1 METQPRPRGHTGE
14 EKTMSFFTG
23 LLAVFSIG
31 IAALFVYV
39 LVRAV
44 RFFDRADQAL
54 DIYLSEKAREQ
65 YENWPPRN

>member
-1 METQPRPRGHTGE
+1 
-14 EKTMSFFTG
+14 MSFFTG